1 MNLVVS
7 NSERYLGTNKKG
19 EIVFD
24 SLSNGVKPLVFDSTE
39 SAWNTLEFIFP
50 DKKIGYDLKGNKAY
64 EIIEPKSVYFMAS
77 IKIIKDI
84 IYKEIVE
91 TEKQCDVC
99 ALRKMIGEL

>member
-1 MNLVVS
+1 MSLVVS

-24 SLSNGVKPLVFDSTE
+24 ALYNGVKPLVFEDIE
-39 SAWNTLEFIFP
+39 GAWNTLEFIFP

-64 EIIEPKSVYFMAS
+64 EIIEPKSVHFMAS

-84 IYKEIVE
+84 VITEIVE